1 MFTFIIIYTIIQNV
15 VVSKIYYKL
24 YVLLIKESW

>member
-15 VVSKIYYKL
+15 VVSKIYYKH
-24 YVLLIKESW
+24 YVLLIKES